1 MERTNHMIEKLF
13 AALIYSAFLCAITV
27 GAQESVDRA
36 MIAKIRDEGLNRS
49 QVVKMFTH
57 FTEVI
62 GPRLTGSPQVKA
74 ASDYGKSRLAEWGL
88 ESPRLE
94 AWEFGRG
101 WALEKFSIE
110 MIEPRYFPLIGYP
123 EAWSAST
130 TGELTGQPVLL
141 GDKTNADL
149 EKMKGQLKGSIVFS
163 QPLQTY
169 FERVDR
175 KQPTLFDEP
184 VAIGQ
189 PRAPAGSQPMITP
202 AATNKLLFETGAG
215 LIIRPNRG
223 EHGTLFVLGRDN
235 GDAAVPSVVLSAEH
249 YNMIVRMIGLG
260 VPVKLRVNVQTKF
273 LTDDKNGY
281 NLIAELPGTDLK
293 DETVMIGA
301 HVDSWHS
308 STGATD
314 NADGSAVV
322 LEAIRILKAIG
333 AKPRRTIRM
342 ALWSGEEQGLLGST
356 RYVEKYLGGDTKKAA
371 REKFYAY
378 FNLDPGSGP
387 IYGWYL
393 ENNSA
398 LAPIF
403 DAWLEPFK
411 DLGAR
416 RNILQ
421 PIGSTDHVSF
431 NRAGVPGFNPVQ
443 DYVDYD
449 IRTHHTNVDTYERV
463 KEQDLKQS
471 AVVLASFAYHAAMRA
486 ERLPTPTPTPK

>member
-1 MERTNHMIEKLF
+1 
-13 AALIYSAFLCAITV
+13 
-27 GAQESVDRA
+27 
-36 MIAKIRDEGLNRS
+36 
-49 QVVKMFTH
+49 
-57 FTEVI
+57 
-62 GPRLTGSPQVKA
+62 
-74 ASDYGKSRLAEWGL
+74 
-88 ESPRLE
+88 
-94 AWEFGRG
+94 
-101 WALEKFSIE
+101 
-110 MIEPRYFPLIGYP
+110 MIEPRYLPLIGYP

-130 TGELTGQPVLL
+130 VGELTGKPILL
-141 GDKTNADL
+141 GDKTPADL
-149 EKMKGQLKGSIVFS
+149 EKLKSQLKGAIVFS

-169 FERVDR
+169 YERADR
-175 KQPTLFDEP
+175 KQPTLFDAP

-189 PRAPAGSQPMITP
+189 PRGPIGSQPMITP
-202 AATNKLLFETGAG
+202 PATNKLLFETGAG
-215 LIIRPNRG
+215 LVIRPNRG

-235 GDAAVPSVVLSAEH
+235 GAAALPSVVLSAEQ
-249 YNMIVRMIGLG
+249 YNMIVRMIELG
-260 VPVKLRVNVQTKF
+260 VQVKLRVNVQTKF

-281 NLIAELPGTDLK
+281 NLLAELPGTDLK

-301 HVDSWHS
+301 HIDSWHS

-322 LEAIRILKAIG
+322 LEAMRILKAVG

-342 ALWSGEEQGLLGST
+342 ALWSGEEQGLFGST
-356 RYVEKYLGGDTKKAA
+356 RYVEKYLAGDINKGA

-393 ENNSA
+393 ENNAA

-421 PIGSTDHVSF
+421 PIGNTDHVSF
-431 NRAGVPGFNPVQ
+431 IRAGVAGFNPVQ

-449 IRTHHTNVDTYERV
+449 VRTHHTNMDSYERV
-463 KEQDLKQS
+463 KEQDLKQN
-471 AVVLASFAYHAAMRA
+471 AIVLASFAYHAAMRA
-486 ERLPTPTPTPK
+486 ERLPTVVSK

>member
-1 MERTNHMIEKLF
+1 
-13 AALIYSAFLCAITV
+13 
-27 GAQESVDRA
+27 
-36 MIAKIRDEGLNRS
+36 
-49 QVVKMFTH
+49 
-57 FTEVI
+57 
-62 GPRLTGSPQVKA
+62 
-74 ASDYGKSRLAEWGL
+74 
-88 ESPRLE
+88 
-94 AWEFGRG
+94 
-101 WALEKFSIE
+101 
-110 MIEPRYFPLIGYP
+110 
-123 EAWSAST
+123 
-130 TGELTGQPVLL
+130 
-141 GDKTNADL
+141 
-149 EKMKGQLKGSIVFS
+149 
-163 QPLQTY
+163 
-169 FERVDR
+169 
-175 KQPTLFDEP
+175 
-184 VAIGQ
+184 
-189 PRAPAGSQPMITP
+189 MITSS
-202 AATNKLLFETGAG
+202 AMNRLLFETGAG
-215 LIIRPNRG
+215 IIIRPNRG

-235 GDAAVPSVVLSAEH
+235 ADAALPSVVLSAEH

-260 VPVKLRVNVQTKF
+260 VLVKLRVNVQTKF

-281 NLIAELPGTDLK
+281 NLIAELPGADLK

-308 STGATD
+308 SPGATD

-322 LEAIRILKAIG
+322 LEAMRILKAIG

-342 ALWSGEEQGLLGST
+342 ALWSGEEQGLFGST
-356 RYVEKYLGGDTKKAA
+356 RYVEKYLAGDANKAA

-387 IYGWYL
+387 VYGWYL
-393 ENNSA
+393 ENNAA

-431 NRAGVPGFNPVQ
+431 IRAGIAGFNPVQ

-471 AVVLASFAYHAAMRA
+471 AVILASFAYHAAMRN
-486 ERLPTPTPTPK
+486 ERLPAAATSK

>member
-1 MERTNHMIEKLF
+1 MIDKFF
-13 AALIYSAFLCAITV
+13 AALICSVLLCAIPAR
-27 GAQESVDRA
+27 AQESVDRQ
-36 MIAKIRDEGLNRS
+36 MIAKIRDEGMNRS
-49 QVVKMFTH
+49 QVLKMFTH

-74 ASDYGKSRLAEWGL
+74 ASSYGKTRLAEWGL
-88 ESPRLE
+88 ENPRLE

-101 WALEKFSIE
+101 WSLEKFSIE
-110 MIEPRYFPLIGYP
+110 MIEPRYLPLIGFP

-130 TGELTGQPVLL
+130 AGELTGTPILL
-141 GDKTNADL
+141 GDKTTTDL
-149 EKMKGQLKGSIVFS
+149 EKLKGQLKGAIVFS

-169 FERVDR
+169 FERADR
-175 KQPTLFDEP
+175 KQPTLFNEP

-189 PRAPAGSQPMITP
+189 PRGPIGSQPMITP
-202 AATNKLLFETGAG
+202 PATNKLLFESGAG
-215 LIIRPNRG
+215 LVIRPNRG

-235 GDAAVPSVVLSAEH
+235 GDAALPSVVLSAEQ
-249 YNMIVRMIGLG
+249 YNMIVRMIELG

-281 NLIAELPGTDLK
+281 NLLAELPGTDLK

-301 HVDSWHS
+301 HIDSWHS

-322 LEAIRILKAIG
+322 LEAMRILKAVG

-342 ALWSGEEQGLLGST
+342 ALWSGEEEGLFGST
-356 RYVEKYLGGDTKKAA
+356 RYVEKYLSGDGNKSA

-393 ENNSA
+393 ENNA
-398 LAPIF
+398 GLAPIF
-403 DAWLEPFK
+403 ASWLEPFK

-421 PIGSTDHVSF
+421 PIGNTDHVSF
-431 NRAGVPGFNPVQ
+431 IRAGVAGFNPVQ

-449 IRTHHTNVDTYERV
+449 TRTHHTNMDTYERV
-463 KEQDLKQS
+463 KEQDLKQN
-471 AVVLASFAYHAAMRA
+471 AIVLASFAYHAAMRA
-486 ERLPTPTPTPK
+486 ERLPTVAPK

>member
-1 MERTNHMIEKLF
+1 MIDKLF
-13 AALIYSAFLCAITV
+13 AGLMCSALLCAV
-27 GAQESVDRA
+27 PASAQESVDRE
-36 MIAKIRDEGLNRS
+36 MIAKIRDEGMNRS
-49 QVVKMFTH
+49 QALKVFTH

-74 ASDYGKSRLAEWGL
+74 ASEYGKMRLTEWGL
-88 ESPRLE
+88 ENPRLE

-101 WALEKFSIE
+101 WSLEKFSIE
-110 MIEPRYFPLIGYP
+110 MIEPRYLPLVGYP

-130 TGELTGQPVLL
+130 AGELTGKPILL
-141 GDKTNADL
+141 GDKTAADL
-149 EKMKGQLKGSIVFS
+149 EKMKGQLKGAIVFS

-169 FERVDR
+169 FERADR
-175 KQPTLFDEP
+175 KQPTLFNEP

-189 PRAPAGSQPMITP
+189 PRAPVGSQPMITSS
-202 AATNKLLFETGAG
+202 ATNKLLFESGAG
-215 LIIRPNRG
+215 LVIRPNRG

-235 GDAAVPSVVLSAEH
+235 GDAALPSVVLSAEH

-281 NLIAELPGTDLK
+281 NLLAELPGTDLK

-308 STGATD
+308 SPGATD

-322 LEAIRILKAIG
+322 LEAMRILKAVG

-342 ALWSGEEQGLLGST
+342 ALWSGEEQGLFGST
-356 RYVEKYLGGDTKKAA
+356 RYVEKYLAGDANKSA

-393 ENNSA
+393 ENNAA

-431 NRAGVPGFNPVQ
+431 IRAGVAGFNPVQ

-471 AVVLASFAYHAAMRA
+471 AVMLASVAYHAAMRA
-486 ERLPTPTPTPK
+486 ERLPIASSK